1 MALLLSVLT
10 NIGMKLLTA
19 AALEE
24 FLIFVASKVADHT
37 DTKADDEL
45 VNLIKKHLGK

>member
-10 NIGMKLLTA
+10 SIGMKLLTA
-19 AALEE
+19 AALED
-24 FLIFVASKVADHT
+24 FLVFVAEKVAAHT

-45 VNLIKKHLGK
+45 VAMIKKHLGK